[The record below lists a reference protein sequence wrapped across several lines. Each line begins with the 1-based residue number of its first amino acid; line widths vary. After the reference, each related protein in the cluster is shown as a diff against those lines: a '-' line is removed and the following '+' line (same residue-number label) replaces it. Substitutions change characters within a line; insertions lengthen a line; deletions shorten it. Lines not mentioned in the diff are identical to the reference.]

1 MGFLSGINL
10 NRDTETL
17 FWTSRTA
24 VAPVSLD
31 VNYVGIRPSGTPE
44 STGIRRASVE
54 GLSVELEWKDASL
67 VLDGAIHSGAIF
79 RRTRYRRK
87 ISESVVIIKI
97 HF

>member
-24 VAPVSLD
+24 GAPVSLD
-31 VNYVGIRPSGTPE
+31 VNSVGIRPSGTPE
-44 STGIRRASVE
+44 SAGIRRASVE
-54 GLSVELEWKDASL
+54 GLSVELERKDASL
-67 VLDGAIHSGAIF
+67 VLDGATHSGAIF
-79 RRTRYRRK
+79 RRTRYQRK

-97 HF
+97 DS